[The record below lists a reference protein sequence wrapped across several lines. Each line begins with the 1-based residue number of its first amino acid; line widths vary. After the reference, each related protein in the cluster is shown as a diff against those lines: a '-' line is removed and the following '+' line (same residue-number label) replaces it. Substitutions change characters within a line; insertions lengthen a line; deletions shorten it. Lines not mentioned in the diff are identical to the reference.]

1 MDCYTVL
8 KVIGEGSY
16 GQALL
21 VQPRKESEKYVL
33 KEIRL
38 PKTQS
43 GIQSSRNEAIL
54 LAKMKHPNIVIFRES
69 FEAEGHLYIVMEFC
83 AGGDLMQKLKWQK
96 GSLFPEDMILNWF
109 TQICLGTKYIHEQRV
124 LHRDLKSKN
133 IFLTDKGT
141 IKLGDFGSACILNS
155 PEAYACTYVGTPY
168 YVSPEIWDSK
178 PYNNKSDVWSLGCVL
193 YELCTLKHPF
203 SPQRAL
209 LSVVWILP
217 TVNQDH
223 GVTNTGSPNDP
234 ARDTNT
240 PIKNEEQVSKWKK
253 GEGEKVARILSEK
266 TLEETTSEM
275 EDSHELL
282 HGPLSHVGV
291 DDIDGDM
298 EETVDSAR
306 LEPRS
311 DDEDTHKDKES
322 DFLTLCQKLKVTD
335 EVCDRA
341 WRIWETVLASGDI
354 VPDTNVKHWG
364 VCLFIAGTDLDTMT
378 FTFSELQKNINVNV
392 AYFFNLLKK
401 TDVNMDI
408 VSTKVNTAVSRLEN
422 KYDVHLALY
431 QRFERENFDTDSKSI
446 IRSCWI
452 LFLLAKGKV
461 LQMEDDLVISFQLL
475 LCVLEYFIKLSPP
488 ALLKGPFKAAV
499 NGLNQ
504 PTQTRTSRR
513 NQGRNARPAP
523 KPAETDLRVMEA
535 LCKENEC
542 NVDENCTVNPSED
555 VAQRVEC
562 LGKAFSDR
570 FALAVG
576 QGCTEIGSQSHGVN
590 GEIRSPF
597 KSGSMSETDLS
608 FPWILDVF
616 ELRAFDFYKVI
627 ESFIKVEPSLKRD
640 MIKHLERCEHRI
652 MESIAW
658 RSKDKTWEWHL

>member
-203 SPQRAL
+203 QANSWKNL
-209 LSVVWILP
+209 ILKICRGSYP
-217 TVNQDH
+217 PLPPHYSYELHYLIKQMFKINPKDRPSISNILTRHRVSKLIKKYLPLEVFNAV
-223 GVTNTGSPNDP
+223 GSEKPERKPKNPNGKLKATKGSPSDP
-234 ARDTNT
+234 AHDTNT
-240 PIKNEEQVSKWKK
+240 PIKVLNNNCINVPVFHNEEQVSKWKK

-275 EDSHELL
+275 EVTPAGPHVIFPDASKGLPRKQWGEGPSNTVLHTLENAALISSGTLEPADNAGGDVVYCIGNSPRKQWVKESPEKLLNILQNANLSLAFKTYTIHKPDSHELL
-282 HGPLSHVGV
+282 HGPLSHVGA

-311 DDEDTHKDKES
+311 DDEDTDFEEESVFDWVAELEKMVDK
-322 DFLTLCQKLKVTD
+322 
-335 EVCDRA
+335 
-341 WRIWETVLASGDI
+341 
-354 VPDTNVKHWG
+354 
-364 VCLFIAGTDLDTMT
+364 
-378 FTFSELQKNINVNV
+378 
-392 AYFFNLLKK
+392 
-401 TDVNMDI
+401 
-408 VSTKVNTAVSRLEN
+408 
-422 KYDVHLALY
+422 
-431 QRFERENFDTDSKSI
+431 
-446 IRSCWI
+446 
-452 LFLLAKGKV
+452 
-461 LQMEDDLVISFQLL
+461 
-475 LCVLEYFIKLSPP
+475 
-488 ALLKGPFKAAV
+488 
-499 NGLNQ
+499 
-504 PTQTRTSRR
+504 
-513 NQGRNARPAP
+513 
-523 KPAETDLRVMEA
+523 
-535 LCKENEC
+535 
-542 NVDENCTVNPSED
+542 
-555 VAQRVEC
+555 
-562 LGKAFSDR
+562 
-570 FALAVG
+570 
-576 QGCTEIGSQSHGVN
+576 SQHN
-590 GEIRSPF
+590 N
-597 KSGSMSETDLS
+597 
-608 FPWILDVF
+608 
-616 ELRAFDFYKVI
+616 
-627 ESFIKVEPSLKRD
+627 
-640 MIKHLERCEHRI
+640 
-652 MESIAW
+652 
-658 RSKDKTWEWHL
+658 

>member
-1 MDCYTVL
+1 MQFLLLGKQPEMDCYTVL

-203 SPQRAL
+203 QANSWKNL
-209 LSVVWILP
+209 ILKICRGSYP
-217 TVNQDH
+217 PLPPHYSYELHYLIKQMFKINPKDRPSISNILTRHRVSKLIKKYLPLEVFNAVGSEKPERKPKNPNGKLKATKGIPKIKIWLYLKCFTVKHQLCISFNQ
-223 GVTNTGSPNDP
+223 
-234 ARDTNT
+234 
-240 PIKNEEQVSKWKK
+240 NEEQVSKWKK

-275 EDSHELL
+275 EGNTNISIYLILISKTHMLSIHYQLFFILPKKCAMVNAKTSAVIIAVTDSLMPVYDFNTGGDVVYCIGNSPRKQWVKESPEKLNILQNANQSLAFKTYTIHKPDSHELL
-282 HGPLSHVGV
+282 YGPLSHVGA

-311 DDEDTHKDKES
+311 DDEDTDFEEESVFDWVAELEKMVDK
-322 DFLTLCQKLKVTD
+322 
-335 EVCDRA
+335 
-341 WRIWETVLASGDI
+341 
-354 VPDTNVKHWG
+354 
-364 VCLFIAGTDLDTMT
+364 
-378 FTFSELQKNINVNV
+378 
-392 AYFFNLLKK
+392 
-401 TDVNMDI
+401 
-408 VSTKVNTAVSRLEN
+408 
-422 KYDVHLALY
+422 
-431 QRFERENFDTDSKSI
+431 
-446 IRSCWI
+446 
-452 LFLLAKGKV
+452 
-461 LQMEDDLVISFQLL
+461 
-475 LCVLEYFIKLSPP
+475 
-488 ALLKGPFKAAV
+488 
-499 NGLNQ
+499 
-504 PTQTRTSRR
+504 
-513 NQGRNARPAP
+513 
-523 KPAETDLRVMEA
+523 
-535 LCKENEC
+535 
-542 NVDENCTVNPSED
+542 
-555 VAQRVEC
+555 
-562 LGKAFSDR
+562 
-570 FALAVG
+570 
-576 QGCTEIGSQSHGVN
+576 SQHN
-590 GEIRSPF
+590 N
-597 KSGSMSETDLS
+597 
-608 FPWILDVF
+608 
-616 ELRAFDFYKVI
+616 
-627 ESFIKVEPSLKRD
+627 
-640 MIKHLERCEHRI
+640 
-652 MESIAW
+652 
-658 RSKDKTWEWHL
+658 

>member
-203 SPQRAL
+203 QANSWKNL
-209 LSVVWILP
+209 ILKICRGSYP
-217 TVNQDH
+217 PLPPHYSYELHYLIKQMFKINPKDRPSISNILTRHRVSKLIKKYLPLEVFNAV
-223 GVTNTGSPNDP
+223 GTEKLERKPKNPNRKLKATKGSPSDP
-234 ARDTNT
+234 AHDTNT
-240 PIKNEEQVSKWKK
+240 SIKVLNNNCINVPVFYNEEQVSKWKK

-275 EDSHELL
+275 EVTPAGPHVIFPDASKGLPRKQWGEGPSNTVLHTLKNAALISSGTLEPADNADSHELL
-282 HGPLSHVGV
+282 HGPLSHVGA
-291 DDIDGDM
+291 DDTDGDM

-311 DDEDTHKDKES
+311 DDEDTDFEEESVFDWVAELEKMVDKS
-322 DFLTLCQKLKVTD
+322 
-335 EVCDRA
+335 
-341 WRIWETVLASGDI
+341 
-354 VPDTNVKHWG
+354 
-364 VCLFIAGTDLDTMT
+364 
-378 FTFSELQKNINVNV
+378 
-392 AYFFNLLKK
+392 
-401 TDVNMDI
+401 
-408 VSTKVNTAVSRLEN
+408 
-422 KYDVHLALY
+422 
-431 QRFERENFDTDSKSI
+431 
-446 IRSCWI
+446 
-452 LFLLAKGKV
+452 
-461 LQMEDDLVISFQLL
+461 
-475 LCVLEYFIKLSPP
+475 
-488 ALLKGPFKAAV
+488 
-499 NGLNQ
+499 
-504 PTQTRTSRR
+504 
-513 NQGRNARPAP
+513 
-523 KPAETDLRVMEA
+523 
-535 LCKENEC
+535 
-542 NVDENCTVNPSED
+542 
-555 VAQRVEC
+555 
-562 LGKAFSDR
+562 
-570 FALAVG
+570 
-576 QGCTEIGSQSHGVN
+576 
-590 GEIRSPF
+590 
-597 KSGSMSETDLS
+597 
-608 FPWILDVF
+608 
-616 ELRAFDFYKVI
+616 
-627 ESFIKVEPSLKRD
+627 
-640 MIKHLERCEHRI
+640 
-652 MESIAW
+652 
-658 RSKDKTWEWHL
+658 